1 MAKPVLQVVIG
12 STRPGRAGPAVAGWI
27 ADRAQ
32 ALTGFDVEVADL
44 AELDLPLFDE
54 PEHPRLGRYTRQ
66 HTKDWSAIVDR
77 SDALV
82 FVIPEYNHSFNAATK
97 NALDYLH
104 REWRDKPAGIVSYG
118 GGSGG
123 AHAAQA
129 LEPILSAL
137 QMRPAAQSVNVQA
150 IRERVGQDG
159 RLQPTETMDAAARAM
174 LAELEAELEVRPGAL
189 SAA

>member
-1 MAKPVLQVVIG
+1 VAKPILQVVIG
-12 STRPGRAGPAVAGWI
+12 STRPGRVGPAVADWI

-32 ALTGFDVEVADL
+32 DQTGFDVEVADL
-44 AELDLPLFDE
+44 AELNLPLFDE
-54 PEHPRLGRYTRQ
+54 PEHPRLGRYAHQ

-82 FVIPEYNHSFNAATK
+82 FVIPEYNHTFNAATK

-104 REWRDKPAGIVSYG
+104 REWQDKPAGIVSYG

-123 AHAAQA
+123 ANAART
-129 LEPILSAL
+129 LEPVLSAL
-137 QMRPAAQSVNVQA
+137 RMRPASAPVSIQA

-159 RLQPTETMDAAARAM
+159 RLQPTPAMEDAASAM
-174 LAELEAELEVRPGAL
+174 LAELAGQAGRAARP
-189 SAA
+189 AA

>member
-1 MAKPVLQVVIG
+1 MSKPVLQVVIG
-12 STRPGRAGPAVAGWI
+12 STRPGRVGPAVAGWI

-32 ALTGFDVEVADL
+32 AQTGFDIEVADL
-44 AELDLPLFDE
+44 AELNLPLFDE
-54 PEHPRLGRYTRQ
+54 PGHPRLGQYAHQ

-104 REWRDKPAGIVSYG
+104 REWKDKPAGIVSYG
-118 GGSGG
+118 GASGG

-129 LEPILSAL
+129 LRPVLSAL
-137 QMRPAAQSVNVQA
+137 QMRPAQPVNIQA
-150 IRERVGQDG
+150 VRERVGQDG
-159 RLQPTETMDAAARAM
+159 RLLPTEDMESAARAM
-174 LAELEAELEVRPGAL
+174 LAELASRAEAQPYQ
-189 SAA
+189 AA